1 MSVTRIKIK
10 NINRFRVFCFL
21 IFFFAVI
28 FMQNKFLYSYNYPKT
43 QCIIIQGG
51 DSLWSIAQK
60 YKAKNDDTRDFI
72 ERVKEINSLDN
83 SELTQGQEIKVPVID
98 S

>member
-1 MSVTRIKIK
+1 MKVTRIKIK
-10 NINRFRVFCFL
+10 DINRFKVFCFL
-21 IFFFAVI
+21 VFFFAII

-43 QCIIIQGG
+43 QYVTVQNG

-60 YKAKNDDTRDFI
+60 YKAKYDDTRDFI
-72 ERVKEINSLDN
+72 ERVKEINSLD
-83 SELTQGQEIKVPVID
+83 SSQLTQGQEIEIPVTD

>member
-1 MSVTRIKIK
+1 MKVTRIKIK
-10 NINRFRVFCFL
+10 DINRFRVFCFL

-43 QCIIIQGG
+43 QCVIVQDG

-60 YKAKNDDTRDFI
+60 YKMKNDDTRDFI
-72 ERVKEINSLDN
+72 ERVKEINKLEN
-83 SELTQGQEIKVPVID
+83 SVLTKGQEIEVPAAEI
-98 S
+98 